1 MKHGRPT
8 LNDQKKIKE
17 IIFSYYKNGIE
28 AFTVHRITGIN
39 YKTILKYYSYWNKE
53 MFASEK
59 NDFLTRLKITKER
72 NILMIDDVIISLVK
86 EQKKIESQLE
96 NALQIGN
103 VLLYE
108 KLYRLKLKLTDQL
121 MKVVSSKTNLIGT
134 PTADIIIQQERQDV

>member
-1 MKHGRPT
+1 
-8 LNDQKKIKE
+8 
-17 IIFSYYKNGIE
+17 
-28 AFTVHRITGIN
+28 
-39 YKTILKYYSYWNKE
+39 